1 MNELQ
6 LENGEKIVL
15 PTMNENYGKFSD
27 EELQSLPVGELQPE
41 DWTQLTDYYYFDYDE
56 FVEDTGLNEEIV
68 NQIVFLD
75 LLGWTIKSESYLN
88 NHMMGGSVGG
98 MRLLLKGE
106 PMMNHP
112 LHPNYKTESERLN
125 YLYKMWKDEKKK
137 LEDEKDWIELSWK
150 VEKNGVLRWLFRKW
164 DDIGDDK
171 IRMEIFRNGYTSME
185 FPRTNIGYD
194 FILSMLHKTDNT
206 HLMMDEEE
214 QKVYDEL
221 PDMVKVYRGV
231 GLKDDE
237 ELETDDELGISWS
250 ISKEKGEWFSN
261 RFWNNGYLIEG
272 EVKKEHIY
280 GYLNGRQEQEVIV
293 EPRFIEN
300 IKITKT
306 SRK

>member
-1 MNELQ
+1 
-6 LENGEKIVL
+6 
-15 PTMNENYGKFSD
+15 
-27 EELQSLPVGELQPE
+27 
-41 DWTQLTDYYYFDYDE
+41 
-56 FVEDTGLNEEIV
+56 
-68 NQIVFLD
+68 
-75 LLGWTIKSESYLN
+75 
-88 NHMMGGSVGG
+88 
-98 MRLLLKGE
+98 
-106 PMMNHP
+106 
-112 LHPNYKTESERLN
+112 
-125 YLYKMWKDEKKK
+125 
-137 LEDEKDWIELSWK
+137 
-150 VEKNGVLRWLFRKW
+150 
-164 DDIGDDK
+164 
-171 IRMEIFRNGYTSME
+171 
-185 FPRTNIGYD
+185 TNIGYD